1 MASTDLNSLHG
12 QTAIV
17 TGSSSGIG
25 EAIAKEL
32 ASRGADVVVNYHGAE
47 RDAQATVDDIVA
59 MGRRSFKVQADVGSE
74 ADVIAMFDET
84 EEKLGPIDI
93 VVSNAGLQRDA
104 KLADMTLDDWNTV
117 ISTNLTGAFL
127 VGREAVRRF
136 RKKGRRPDVSR
147 ALGKLIYDSSVH
159 QVIPWA
165 FHVNYAASKGGIKL
179 LMESIAQE
187 VSCEGIRVNAVGPG
201 AIATDINKVARE
213 APGGLEGM
221 LRLIPAGRVGDPVD
235 VARVVGFLASD
246 ASDYMTGQT
255 LFVDGGM
262 TLYPE
267 FRGNG

>member
-1 MASTDLNSLHG
+1 MASTDLHSLHG

-25 EAIAKEL
+25 EAIALEL
-32 ASRGADVVVNYHGAE
+32 AGAGADVVVNYHGAE
-47 RDAQATVDDIVA
+47 GAARETVDRIVA
-59 MGRRSFKVQADVGSE
+59 MGRRSIKIQADVGNE
-74 ADVIAMFDET
+74 ADVVAMFDET
-84 EEKLGPIDI
+84 EAKLGPIDI

-117 ISTNLTGAFL
+117 IATNLTGGFL
-127 VGREAVRRF
+127 VAREAVRRF
-136 RKKGRRPDVSR
+136 RRKGPRPEVSR
-147 ALGKLIYDSSVH
+147 ALGKLIFDSSVH

-165 FHVNYAASKGGIKL
+165 FHVNYAASKGGLKL

-221 LRLIPAGRVGDPVD
+221 LRLIPAGRVGDGVD
-235 VARVVGFLASD
+235 VARAVAFLASD
-246 ASDYMTGQT
+246 ASDYITGQT